1 MAGGGAAQVA
11 GDAEAAVPGLTAALA
26 AWMRGVIAE
35 EEQPFLSAADR
46 KVLLGL
52 MRLDS

>member
-1 MAGGGAAQVA
+1 M
-11 GDAEAAVPGLTAALA
+11 PGLTAALA